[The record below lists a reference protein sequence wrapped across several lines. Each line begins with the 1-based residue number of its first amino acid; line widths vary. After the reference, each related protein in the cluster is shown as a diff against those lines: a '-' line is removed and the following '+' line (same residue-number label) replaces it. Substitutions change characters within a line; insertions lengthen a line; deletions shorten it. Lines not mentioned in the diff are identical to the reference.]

1 MSNRIGSLV
10 FCLDC
15 GNLLNVPGSED
26 YLSCDQCGKMELS
39 NRQSKSLIHI
49 STYLSKQ
56 KIQEGLEIITRSQ
69 SNAFPS
75 SLRQKRA
82 LVQSHLTTNEDQDQG
97 KAAPLMDEICPKCS
111 NPQMKYH
118 TLQLRSADEGT
129 TVFYECPKCGHKF
142 STNN

>member
-39 NRQSKSLIHI
+39 NL
-49 STYLSKQ
+49 
-56 KIQEGLEIITRSQ
+56 QEGLEIITRSQ

-82 LVQSHLTTNEDQDQG
+82 LVQSHLNPNDDQDG

>member
-1 MSNRIGSLV
+1 MSNRIGSLL
-10 FCLDC
+10 FCADC
-15 GNLLNVPGSED
+15 GNLLDVPGEED
-26 YLSCDQCGKMELS
+26 QISCDQCGRTES
-39 NRQSKSLIHI
+39 AKS
-49 STYLSKQ
+49 
-56 KIQEGLEIITRSQ
+56 QEGFVIVTRSHP
-69 SNAFPS
+69 SAFPS

-82 LVQSHLTTNEDQDQG
+82 LVQPPTSAQDLDPAQ
-97 KAAPLMDEICPKCS
+97 AAPLMDETCPKCQ